1 MIELLFLSELQGI
14 GLVAE
19 VSAGIHHVPIKPQRI
34 ELVGDVVVVGNGV
47 AIALAVVAPEA
58 PQSFAPAGRGAPGE
72 AFGHPEHLQ
81 DRPFDAQV
89 AFHVG
94 LAELHQVGD
103 RRKRSA
109 EGLGTPIL
117 TLARWRIE
125 GAAIPQLEAQRDG
138 CRRLSFAIS
147 LSRRCSR
154 NMWFHRSGEYH
165 SIAGRK
171 ASYTIEQ
178 RGQTP
183 QEDGMSRFTV
193 LAFAALFR
201 SLRGRNTRRGRS
213 S

>member
-94 LAELHQVGD
+94 LAELHQVGGQKEAK
-103 RRKRSA
+103 RRRTRHA
-109 EGLGTPIL
+109 DLDLGLAGE
-117 TLARWRIE
+117 IE

-138 CRRLSFAIS
+138 CRTLELRDQPF
-147 LSRRCSR
+147 
-154 NMWFHRSGEYH
+154 
-165 SIAGRK
+165 K
-171 ASYTIEQ
+171 A
-178 RGQTP
+178 
-183 QEDGMSRFTV
+183 MF
-193 LAFAALFR
+193 
-201 SLRGRNTRRGRS
+201 
-213 S
+213 